1 MIRYIFGGLAA
12 LIIIGGGGFSQTPI
26 ARIYLNAG
34 TGITA
39 KQICSIS
46 WVSRMDRDFGR
57 SIYLDPLLG
66 AAGDFISVFVDEEQ
80 RQVRTSIFGLWRQRA
95 VFREGL
101 GCTLVHSG
109 REFDAELSLP
119 PAQDF
124 QPMPVD
130 AAHRDSHFDV
140 EALDAAIEAA
150 FDEGGWPR
158 NTLAVAVLHEGR
170 LVAEHYAPGVSRE
183 TPLLGWS
190 MTKSLISTWLGH
202 MVLSGAVDHMGEDQI
217 PEIAAYHD
225 DRGDITLDS
234 LIRMAG
240 GMDNYETNTGSDPNS
255 DMLFNASDMPAYAAR
270 RDRLHAPL
278 EVWSYQS
285 GNTILTTD
293 TLQRLTGDT
302 LAEQLAGL
310 RARIFEPLGIY
321 SAILEP
327 DETGHFQGSSY
338 LYMTAHDWARLGQL
352 YLDGGMAGE
361 TRIIPQDWPGYVSTP
376 TQSSEGWYGAG
387 FWLPGPRDGLP
398 EGAYIMQGFQG
409 QRGFILPNEELV
421 VVRLGATL
429 GETGTWTLASAVA
442 GALIDERS
450 AAEVSAED

>member
-1 MIRYIFGGLAA
+1 MIRYILGGLAA
-12 LIIIGGGGFSQTPI
+12 LILVAAGWFSQTSI

-66 AAGDFISVFVDEEQ
+66 AAGDFINVFVDEDRQ
-80 RQVRTSIFGLWRQRA
+80 QVRTSIFGLWRQRA

-101 GCTLVHSG
+101 GCTLVHG
-109 REFDAELSLP
+109 GGDFDADLALP

-124 QPMPVD
+124 QPMAID
-130 AAHRDSHFDV
+130 AAHREARFDT
-140 EALDAAIEAA
+140 EALDAAVEAA

-158 NTLAVAVLHEGR
+158 NTLAVAVLHEGQ

-190 MTKSLISTWLGH
+190 MTKSLVATWLGH
-202 MVLSGAVDHMGEDQI
+202 MVHEGAVDHMGENQV

-240 GMDNYETNTGSDPNS
+240 GMDNYETNSGSDPNS
-255 DMLFNASDMPAYAAR
+255 DMLFNASDMPAYAAQR
-270 RDRLHAPL
+270 ARLHAPL
-278 EVWSYQS
+278 EEWSYQS

-302 LAEQLAGL
+302 LAEQVAGL

-352 YLDGGMAGE
+352 YLDRGLAGE
-361 TRIIPQDWPGYVSTP
+361 TRIIPEDWADYVATP
-376 TQSSEGWYGAG
+376 TASSEGWYGAG
-387 FWLPGPRDGLP
+387 FWLPGPREGLP
-398 EGAYIMQGFQG
+398 EGAYMMQGFQG
-409 QRGFILPNEELV
+409 QRGFILPNEDLV
-421 VVRLGATL
+421 VIRLGATL
-429 GETGTWTLASAVA
+429 GNDGSWALAGAVA
-442 GALIDERS
+442 DALLPDS
-450 AAEVSAED
+450 TAPVLDAED